1 MRTRLWVMT
10 VAVMLGGGLA
20 AAVSTP
26 ALAVNNFIYHYVTL
40 RGPGTE
46 DLACV
51 HGQSYNVSSSIAASV
66 SYQNNCD
73 VRVWVYDNAGSNPQ
87 CVSPGSSAG
96 AAFAEAGRVWISENS
111 AAC

>member
-51 HGQSYNVSSSIAASV
+51 HGQSYNVSSSIAGSV

-87 CVSPGSSAG
+87 CVSPGSAG